1 MEVWV
6 DESLTT
12 DEYITFNA
20 GTHYEA
26 IRMHYADF
34 ARLVLPHVASFSTRI

>member
-1 MEVWV
+1 V
-6 DESLTT
+6 DESLTA

-34 ARLVLPHVASFSTRI
+34 ERLALPHVASFSTRI